1 MHAALAVRLG
11 LACVVAA
18 CLLALAPSAQ
28 AAVPEIR
35 PGGRV
40 LDRPS
45 RARLSPGARLRLEQ
59 SLLAWRQHARP
70 PPQQRSIPKRI
81 FITVASKAQLSRLAK
96 VSL

>member
-11 LACVVAA
+11 LACVVVA

-28 AAVPEIR
+28 TAVPDTR

-45 RARLSPGARLRLEQ
+45 RARLGSDARLRLEQ
-59 SLLAWRQHARP
+59 SLVGWRQHARP

-96 VSL
+96 VGL